1 MGIAHQVEIKTRKAF
16 NCQREKYVLM
26 NASVFLIQQ
35 TAGTN
40 EFSVF
45 MSIGDSRE
53 QFTFTVEHPPQEP
66 FFVVSGDNQFCQFF
80 RLNQQISAKVGELVG
95 EIYLGKSVEFPA
107 HVGTFLTAEEAIA
120 MQKPFPKQ
128 PALKR

>member
-1 MGIAHQVEIKTRKAF
+1 
-16 NCQREKYVLM
+16 M
-26 NASVFLIQQ
+26 NATVLLIQQ
-35 TAGTN
+35 TAVRN

-53 QFTFTVEHPPQEP
+53 QFTFTVDLPQQEP
-66 FFVVSGDNQFCQFF
+66 FFVVSGDDRCCQIF
-80 RLNQQISAKVGELVG
+80 RFNQQISAKVGELVG
-95 EIYLGKSVEFPA
+95 EIYLGKRVEFPA
-107 HVGTFLTAEEAIA
+107 HLGTFLTPEEAIA